1 MGNTMNKIVAIV
13 ASSLYLCVYAR
24 VDVVKAP
31 NLTNQQTVLHQLVK
45 RGNSVDEMTRLL
57 ESGFDPN
64 DRDIQYRTPL
74 HWAAIYARPDEAD
87 LLLSKGADVNAK
99 DFQGNTPLHLAGRW
113 STNLAGRKKMI
124 NNLIFYGGDVF
135 ARNDLGYTVPEVG
148 NTIGV
153 DNQELMEGIIQHLH

>member
-1 MGNTMNKIVAIV
+1 MKKIMICTAFLLICTMH
-13 ASSLYLCVYAR
+13 SR
-24 VDVVKAP
+24 VEIIKMPEVK
-31 NLTNQQTVLHQLVK
+31 NQITTLHELVK

-57 ESGFDPN
+57 EANYDPN
-64 DRDIQYRTPL
+64 ARDQQYRTPL

-113 STNLAGRKKMI
+113 NTNLAGRKKMI

>member
-1 MGNTMNKIVAIV
+1 MNKIIV
-13 ASSLYLCVYAR
+13 LAATILGVMIEAR
-24 VDVVKAP
+24 VEVIKAP
-31 NLTNQQTVLHQLVK
+31 EIKNQVTTLHDLVK

-57 ESGFDPN
+57 EANYDPN
-64 DRDIQYRTPL
+64 ARDQQYRTPL
-74 HWAAIYARPDEAD
+74 HWAAIYARPEEAD

-113 STNLAGRKKMI
+113 STNLAGRKKLI

-153 DNQELMEGIIQHLH
+153 DNQMLMEGIIQHLH